1 MFSRL
6 KEGDWNGERKKI
18 LWLDDSKDIGKKP
31 LPIDNPEAKK
41 VYERLMKKYKV
52 SK

>member
-1 MFSRL
+1 MK
-6 KEGDWNGERKKI
+6 KEEKKI

-31 LPIDNPEAKK
+31 LSIDNPEARK
-41 VYERLMKKYKV
+41 VYEKLKEKYKV